1 MTCSRRCLCYLPAL
15 KHGSKH
21 STKFHLTK
29 FKNVEMDWATQCFWW
44 LSAVPHRTLN
54 SMLFSASRTLWA
66 AACAKAWTDCTGFS
80 NSRVHQTCMSRTLC
94 SVVVFFFLRVYVIS
108 LVIRIKTCIQKCHTI
123 YIGSQSFSQ
132 TVDVTNKINL
142 ESMR

>member
-94 SVVVFFFLRVYVIS
+94 SVVVFFFFKGICYIS
-108 LVIRIKTCIQKCHTI
+108 CDQNKNLYLEMSHNLHWFLVI
-123 YIGSQSFSQ
+123 FS
-132 TVDVTNKINL
+132 NSGCYK
-142 ESMR
+142 